1 MMNAVV
7 VQAEGLC
14 KKYKIAT
21 ARYRHDTL
29 RDLLTD
35 SLKSAFR
42 RNGNP
47 HQSKDDFWALKNVS
61 FELERGEA
69 VGIIGRNGAG
79 KSTLLRILSRITQPT
94 EGYASIKGRVGSLLE
109 VGAGF
114 HQELTGRE
122 NIYLNGAILGMTKR
136 EIDRKFDAIVDF
148 SEIGKFIDTPVKRYS
163 SGMYVRLA
171 FSVAAHLDPEIMMID
186 EVLSVGDMNFQQKC
200 MGHAKRL
207 LDGNATI
214 LFVSHNMFAI
224 KAMCSRVIYLNE
236 GSVRYD
242 GPSEEAIS
250 IYESDSRESESR
262 LDSMSWGEIAVGSK
276 PSEWSIYATDIQVL
290 DEQGK
295 PRTVFD
301 FGERIRIRVK
311 FETRL
316 PIVKPNFIIAFV
328 RSDNVACCS
337 YSSFVDDFHTSHID
351 GEGVLEMVTPPLKL
365 VAEAYDIVILVRDES
380 FQRAYCAQRG
390 TRFHIRHELL
400 NTHFGVF
407 HDSADWHLSTT
418 P

>member
-1 MMNAVV
+1 
-7 VQAEGLC
+7 
-14 KKYKIAT
+14 
-21 ARYRHDTL
+21 
-29 RDLLTD
+29 
-35 SLKSAFR
+35 
-42 RNGNP
+42 
-47 HQSKDDFWALKNVS
+47 
-61 FELERGEA
+61 
-69 VGIIGRNGAG
+69 
-79 KSTLLRILSRITQPT
+79 
-94 EGYASIKGRVGSLLE
+94 LLE

-122 NIYLNGAILGMTKR
+122 NIYLNGAILGMTKQ

-148 SEIGKFIDTPVKRYS
+148 SEIGRFIDTPVKRYS

-200 MGHAKRL
+200 MEHTKKL
-207 LDGNATI
+207 LNGDATI

-242 GPSEEAIS
+242 GPSEETIS
-250 IYESDSRESESR
+250 IYESESR
-262 LDSMSWGEIAVGSK
+262 LDSLDWGEKIVGSK
-276 PSEWSIYATDIQVL
+276 LAEWSIYATDIQVL

-301 FGERIRIRVK
+301 FGERMRIRVK
-311 FETRL
+311 FETRR
-316 PIVKPNFIIAFV
+316 PIVKPNFIIGV
-328 RSDNVACCS
+328 DRSDNVECCS
-337 YSSFVDDFHTSHID
+337 YSSFVDGFHISRLD

-365 VAEAYDIVILVRDES
+365 VAEAYDIVIVVRDES
-380 FQRAYCAQRG
+380 FQKLYCAQRG
-390 TRFHIRHELL
+390 ARFHLRHELF

-407 HDSADWHLSTT
+407 HESADWHLSTI